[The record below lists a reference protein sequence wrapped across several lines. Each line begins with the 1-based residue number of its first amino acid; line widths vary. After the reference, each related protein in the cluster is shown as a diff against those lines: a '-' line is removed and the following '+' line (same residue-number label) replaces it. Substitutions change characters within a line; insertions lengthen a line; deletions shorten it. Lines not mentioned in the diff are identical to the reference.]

1 MWNNAL
7 QPRLWTGLLLAVLP
21 LRYCLAGE
29 PVEQS
34 LDTGW
39 QFRQTTPMAQ
49 VLAPTLQW
57 LPAQLSGS
65 VRMDLLRLQPI
76 DGPYLLTNT
85 TAVSFSQQADGL
97 HLHLPAQPAGVPVYA
112 YRIELLGTDK
122 SLVVGAS
129 REAR

>member
-39 QFRQTTPMAQ
+39 QFRRTTPTAQ
-49 VLAPTLQW
+49 ALTPTLQW

>member
-21 LRYCLAGE
+21 LSYCLAGE

-34 LDTGW
+34 LDTVC
-39 QFRQTTPMAQ
+39 RTTPTAQ
-49 VLAPTLQW
+49 APTWQW
-57 LPAQLSGS
+57 PPAQLPGS
-65 VRMDLLRLQPI
+65 VQMDLLHLQLI
-76 DGPYLLTNT
+76 DAPYLLANA

>member
-1 MWNNAL
+1 
-7 QPRLWTGLLLAVLP
+7 PRLWTGLLLAVLS

-39 QFRQTTPMAQ
+39 QFRQTTPTAQ
-49 VLAPTLQW
+49 ALAPTLQW
-57 LPAQLSGS
+57 LPAQLSGA
-65 VRMDLLRLQPI
+65 VRMDLLRLKPI

-122 SLVVGAS
+122 
-129 REAR
+129 

>member
-112 YRIELLGTDK
+112 CRIELLGTDK

>member
-39 QFRQTTPMAQ
+39 QFRQTTPTAQ

-97 HLHLPAQPAGVPVYA
+97 HLHLQAQPAGVPVYA